1 MDMAGGVPARGSGE
15 HSELVSLLPALR
27 AFARTFHRHPSDADD
42 LVQQTLTKAITHA
55 DKFQPGTNMKSWLF
69 TIMRNECY
77 SAARSTKRRLA
88 LAPLPVEATVT
99 GTHSQEWTVRASE
112 MAKAIDALP
121 AAQREAIV
129 LVGMLGFSYDEA
141 ADICDCAIG
150 TIKSRL
156 NRARGHLA
164 EHFAEEG
171 TADVRGFSEH
181 VLRIGS
187 SGT

>member
-1 MDMAGGVPARGSGE
+1 MASAVQARSSGE

-42 LVQQTLTKAITHA
+42 LVQETLTKAIRHA
-55 DKFQPGTNMKSWLF
+55 DKFTPGTNMKSWLF

-77 SAARSTKRRLA
+77 SAARTMKRRIA
-88 LAPLPVEATVT
+88 GAPLPIEVTIT
-99 GTHSQEWTVRASE
+99 GTHSQEWAVRASE

-121 AAQREAIV
+121 PTQREAIV

-141 ADICDCAIG
+141 ADICGCAIG

-156 NRARGHLA
+156 NRARAHLA

-171 TADVRGFSEH
+171 TADVKGFSEH
-181 VLRIGS
+181 VLRVGS

>member
-1 MDMAGGVPARGSGE
+1 MAGAVQSRGSDE

-42 LVQQTLTKAITHA
+42 LVQETLTKAIRHA
-55 DKFQPGTNMKSWLF
+55 DKFTHGTNMKSWLF

-77 SAARSTKRRLA
+77 SAARSAKRRLA
-88 LAPLPVEATVT
+88 GSPPPIAQSIT
-99 GTHSQEWTVRASE
+99 GTHNQEWAIRASE
-112 MAKAIDALP
+112 MARAIDGLP
-121 AAQREAIV
+121 PTQREAIV

-156 NRARGHLA
+156 NRARAHLA
-164 EHFAEEG
+164 EHFDEESA
-171 TADVRGFSEH
+171 ADVEGFSEH
-181 VLRIGS
+181 MLQVGPGRR
-187 SGT
+187 